1 MGSPNVAMAKLALLL
16 LVAVLS
22 SIEDTRSENTF
33 VIAPIP
39 GNLLAKFRDG
49 YKVENKEDDG
59 ADADGSDYAL
69 TRPGKP
75 NRPKKPSFL
84 NPGSFGWEYCTK
96 SSPCDEGVGDCDYDV
111 DCKGSL
117 VCGDGHGHAN
127 NCKEFNPQSETGT
140 DCCIR

>member
-1 MGSPNVAMAKLALLL
+1 MGSPNMAMAKLALLL

-39 GNLLAKFRDG
+39 GNLLAKFQDG
-49 YKVENKEDDG
+49 DKEKDDG

-69 TRPGKP
+69 GRPSLPKKT
-75 NRPKKPSFL
+75 KKPSFL
-84 NPGSFGWEYCTK
+84 KSGSFGWDYCTK

-117 VCGDGHGHAN
+117 VCGNGHGHAD
-127 NCKEFNPQSETGT
+127 NCIEFNSQSVTGT
-140 DCCIR
+140 DCCIRP